1 MRNPEFA
8 ELAGIRSALVSI
20 IRDLRMLE
28 DRIAAL
34 EFVAGSEDT
43 IEVEDED
50 FPVGPPIDDR
60 DSHNTAATKQGLED
74 WRVLNKVL
82 VDQEIIEELEGDQK
96 NA

>member
-43 IEVEDED
+43 IEIEDED
-50 FPVGPPIDDR
+50 FPVGPAIDDR
-60 DSHNTAATKQGLED
+60 DSYDTISAKQGLED
-74 WRVLNKVL
+74 WRVLKKV
-82 VDQEIIEELEGDQK
+82 VMDDDITYGRKED
-96 NA
+96 